1 MLKELT
7 KDNHTKA
14 EKSRFVNALFK
25 KALPEKAYSDYL
37 FNQKTIYKVLENL
50 CSVGGILQG
59 IEDIK
64 RSDKIK
70 TDFEALANSGTIY
83 NSTIE
88 YVEHISG
95 LPKELLIAH
104 LYVRHFGDM
113 YGGQMIK
120 KMVPGNPTMYDF
132 ENKETLI
139 EKVRQ
144 MLHDGLAKEA
154 NICFEFAIKLFDEI
168 ADEHNI

>member
-7 KDNHTKA
+7 KENHTKA
-14 EKSRFVNALFK
+14 ENSRFVKALFK
-25 KALPEKAYSDYL
+25 KELPIEAYADYL
-37 FNQKTIYKVLENL
+37 ANQNFVYRTLETL
-50 CSVGGILQG
+50 CSDNGLLEG

-64 RSDKIK
+64 RTDKIQQ
-70 TDFEALANSGTIY
+70 DCFNLGSDARLYDS
-83 NSTIE
+83 SIE
-88 YVEHISG
+88 YMNHISQ

-120 KMVPGNPTMYDF
+120 KLVPGNPTMYDF
-132 ENKETLI
+132 ENREELI
-139 EKVRQ
+139 SKVRT
-144 MLHDGLAKEA
+144 MLSDDLADEA

-168 ADEHNI
+168 ADEYNL